1 MNIKDIPATHAE
13 FSTLLD
19 RYEREHFGYDDG
31 GRAVADATLNLMTT
45 FPPNNYAPRPAV
57 RRFARALMDDP
68 LLDAFGYPHPTRVER
83 ALASG
88 GLKTRAAI
96 VRRLP
101 PRSTPKYFRQMSS
114 MRSYPSG
121 YAVGEL
127 GTFPSTT
134 TPTAGA

>member
-1 MNIKDIPATHAE
+1 
-13 FSTLLD
+13 
-19 RYEREHFGYDDG
+19 
-31 GRAVADATLNLMTT
+31 MTT
-45 FPPNNYAPRPAV
+45 FPLNNYAPRPAV
-57 RRFARALMDDP
+57 RRFARALTDDP
-68 LLDAFGYPHPTRVER
+68 LLDAIGYPHPTRVER

-96 VRRLP
+96 VRLP
-101 PRSTPKYFRQMSS
+101 PRSRPKYFRQMSS

-121 YAVGEL
+121 YAVDDL